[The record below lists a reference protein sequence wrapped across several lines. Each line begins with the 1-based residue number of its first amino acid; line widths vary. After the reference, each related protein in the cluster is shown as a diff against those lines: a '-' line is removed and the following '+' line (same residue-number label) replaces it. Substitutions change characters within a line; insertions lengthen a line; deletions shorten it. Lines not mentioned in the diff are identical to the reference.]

1 MTSSSCTS
9 PTASGLLLR
18 PAAQR
23 FHSQLDWLESLRS
36 FSFSSHYEKAW
47 LGYGLLRM
55 IREPRRRAARIS
67 YCCERQPLSERRR
80 AMSASA

>member
-1 MTSSSCTS
+1 MTSSSSTS
-9 PTASGLLLR
+9 SSTASGLVFH

-23 FHSQLDWLESLRS
+23 FHNQLDWLESWRS

-47 LGYGLLRM
+47 MGYGPLRM

-67 YCCERQPLSERRR
+67 G
-80 AMSASA
+80 

>member
-23 FHSQLDWLESLRS
+23 FHSQLYWLDSWHC
-36 FSFSSHYEKAW
+36 FSFSSHYDQAW
-47 LGYGLLRM
+47 MGYGPLRV
-55 IREPRRRAARIS
+55 IR
-67 YCCERQPLSERRR
+67 
-80 AMSASA
+80 